1 MLEFFSSIGETL
13 LLLVNVI
20 ISIFKGFVTVID
32 LMPKMLAMLT
42 LYTAALPS
50 YIVPFI
56 IAGFALSIAYLIVG
70 RN

>member
-42 LYTAALPS
+42 VYTGALPS
-50 YIVPFI
+50 YVVPFVV
-56 IAGFALSIAYLIVG
+56 AGFALSIAYLIVG

>member
-32 LMPKMLAMLT
+32 LMPKILAMLT
-42 LYTAALPS
+42 LYTVALPS